1 MVHKRLIV
9 HLARELGKRFYGPN
23 KNQYQNQSTGKIEI
37 LKVEKSLQK
46 KSTDQKPFLK
56 TGQSRHANGR
66 VPIEVHPKGQFF
78 A

>member
-9 HLARELGKRFYGPN
+9 HLMAREFGKRFYGPN

-37 LKVEKSLQK
+37 LKVEKSLK
-46 KSTDQKPFLK
+46 KSTDQKSFLK

>member
-23 KNQYQNQSTGKIEI
+23 ENQYHNQSTWKTEI
-37 LKVEKSLQK
+37 LKVKKIKK
-46 KSTDQKPFLK
+46 KSTDQKSFLK